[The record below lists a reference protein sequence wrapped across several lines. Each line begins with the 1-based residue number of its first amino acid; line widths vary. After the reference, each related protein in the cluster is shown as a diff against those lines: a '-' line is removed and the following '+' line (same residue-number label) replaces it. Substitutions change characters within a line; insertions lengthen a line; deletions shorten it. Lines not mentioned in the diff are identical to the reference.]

1 MRRAQLFGIHPLTVE
16 DIVTRS
22 DREKCEQYDNYT
34 FIVSR
39 ALVDFDKCVGGVSCM
54 SAASGRGTGR
64 GGARDERSRTR
75 DGCGGARD
83 RSGMPCM
90 DAVGQAGAVEH
101 GMGAVEHGTGY

>member
-34 FIVSR
+34 FNVSR

-54 SAASGRGTGR
+54 NAA
-64 GGARDERSRTR
+64 A
-75 DGCGGARD
+75 
-83 RSGMPCM
+83 
-90 DAVGQAGAVEH
+90 
-101 GMGAVEHGTGY
+101 